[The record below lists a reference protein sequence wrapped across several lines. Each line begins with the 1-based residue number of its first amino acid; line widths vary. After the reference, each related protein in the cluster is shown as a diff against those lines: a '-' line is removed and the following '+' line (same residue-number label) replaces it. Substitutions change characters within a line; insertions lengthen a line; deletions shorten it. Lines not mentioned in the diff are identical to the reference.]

1 VGLPSTNWSK
11 KLEESRTKAAE
22 EGQAKYLGKA
32 CRVCGCESR
41 YTSNGNCV
49 DCSSK
54 HAKAYRKRMSALL
67 RKIKQQTASPL

>member
-1 VGLPSTNWSK
+1 M
-11 KLEESRTKAAE
+11 EDSRAEAAAK
-22 EGQAKYLGKA
+22 GIGKYLGKA

-54 HAKAYRKRMSALL
+54 HAKSYRKRMSALL
-67 RKIKQQTASPL
+67 RKVKQQTASAL